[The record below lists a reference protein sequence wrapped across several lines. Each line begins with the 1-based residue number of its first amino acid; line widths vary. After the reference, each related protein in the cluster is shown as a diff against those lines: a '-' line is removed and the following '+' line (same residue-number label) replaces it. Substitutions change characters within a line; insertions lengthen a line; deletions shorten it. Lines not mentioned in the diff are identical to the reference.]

1 MKLVF
6 KKLTS
11 FVMMIV
17 LTVALF
23 VPVIQVSAAS
33 VGLNK
38 TKIVIV
44 VGQKYRL
51 TLNGTKKAPTW
62 KTSNKKV
69 VTVKKD
75 GSVTGVSKGT
85 ANVTATLGK
94 KTYKCKVIVEAP
106 KISLT
111 KKTINAGEKFT
122 LKLNGTTK
130 SVKWTTSNKK
140 VATVSQNGVV
150 KGIAKGTANII
161 ATVGGKKYV
170 CKVTVETP
178 KISLTNKTI
187 DTGEKFTLKLNGTT
201 RSVKW
206 TTSNKKVATV
216 SQNGVVKGI
225 AKGTAN
231 ITATA
236 GGKKYVCKVT
246 VKEPRILSVSTN
258 ELTIT
263 DKGTITVTYKGSGT
277 ITYYIDNTDII
288 DCKWSEGFDGDNCK
302 LYVTALK
309 YGKAKIIITDN
320 ESDEICIIKVNS
332 NKKSS
337 IISVSTNE
345 LTITDEGII
354 TVTYKGNGDIRYDI
368 DNDDIIKCKWSEKWD
383 GYSCELYVTALKY
396 GKATITITDGES
408 DEICIIKVNSNKKS
422 SIISVSTNELTIT
435 DEGTITVTYKG
446 NGKIRYDI
454 DNDDII
460 KCKWSEGW
468 DGDSC
473 KLYVTALKY
482 GKATITITDSES
494 DEICI
499 IKVNSNKRSSTVDNF
514 NELKSYIN
522 SYGRL
527 NSDSNKFIVRELE
540 DDDYEYNF
548 GIVYNSAND
557 TLNFICLIE
566 RKDSNGIETA
576 LSFEIDPYSSYSDID
591 AIVSYYSNNDL
602 DGMASANAILPIK
615 KYDGQTNL
623 NFVFSSDSDSYLTT
637 DSVKRLLNS
646 SLKLAFTSWNILILS
661 TVGLTL
667 NDIGFTSYVA
677 R

>member
-1 MKLVF
+1 MKKMKLVF

-140 VATVSQNGVV
+140 IATVSQNGVVKGIAKGTANILATVGGKKYVCKVTVETPKISLTKKTIDAGEKFTLKLNGTTKSVKWTTSNKKVATVSQNGVV

-170 CKVTVETP
+170 CKVTV
-178 KISLTNKTI
+178 
-187 DTGEKFTLKLNGTT
+187 
-201 RSVKW
+201 
-206 TTSNKKVATV
+206 
-216 SQNGVVKGI
+216 
-225 AKGTAN
+225 
-231 ITATA
+231 
-236 GGKKYVCKVT
+236 
-246 VKEPRILSVSTN
+246 KEPRILSVSTN
-258 ELTIT
+258 ELTIK
-263 DKGTITVTYKGSGT
+263 DEGTITVTYKGSGT
-277 ITYYIDNTDII
+277 ITCNIDNTDII
-288 DCKWSEGFDGDNCK
+288 DCEWSEEWDGD
-302 LYVTALK
+302 
-309 YGKAKIIITDN
+309 
-320 ESDEICIIKVNS
+320 
-332 NKKSS
+332 
-337 IISVSTNE
+337 
-345 LTITDEGII
+345 
-354 TVTYKGNGDIRYDI
+354 
-368 DNDDIIKCKWSEKWD
+368 
-383 GYSCELYVTALKY
+383 SCELYVTALKY
-396 GKATITITDGES
+396 GKATITITDDES

-422 SIISVSTNELTIT
+422 S
-435 DEGTITVTYKG
+435 
-446 NGKIRYDI
+446 
-454 DNDDII
+454 
-460 KCKWSEGW
+460 
-468 DGDSC
+468 
-473 KLYVTALKY
+473 
-482 GKATITITDSES
+482 
-494 DEICI
+494 
-499 IKVNSNKRSSTVDNF
+499 TVDNF
-514 NELKSYIN
+514 NKLKNYIKI
-522 SYGRL
+522 YGKL
-527 NSDSNKFIVRELE
+527 NSEGNRFIVRELE
-540 DDDYEYNF
+540 DDDYEYRS

-557 TLNFICLIE
+557 TLEFVYSFE
-566 RKDSNGIETA
+566 RKYSNGIEDEV
-576 LSFEIDPYSSYSDID
+576 SFEIDPYSSYSDID
-591 AIVSYYSNNDL
+591 AIVRYYSNNDL
-602 DGMASANAILPIK
+602 YGIASANAVLPIK
-615 KYDGQTNL
+615 EYDGQTNL
-623 NFVFSSDSDSYLTT
+623 NFVFSSNSAPYLAT
-637 DSVKRLLNS
+637 DSGKRVLNS
-646 SLKLAFTSWNILILS
+646 SLKLAFISWNILIS
-661 TVGLTL
+661 SKVGLTL

-677 R
+677 D

>member
-75 GSVTGVSKGT
+75 GSVTGISRGT

-111 KKTINAGEKFT
+111 KKTINTGEKFT

-170 CKVTVETP
+170 CKVTVEAP
-178 KISLTNKTI
+178 KISLTKKTI
-187 DTGEKFTLKLNGTT
+187 DAGEKFTLKLNGTT
-201 RSVKW
+201 RFVKW
-206 TTSNKKVATV
+206 TTSNKEVATV

-236 GGKKYVCKVT
+236 GGKKYVCNVT

-263 DKGTITVTYKGSGT
+263 EKGTITVTYKGSGT
-277 ITYYIDNTDII
+277 ITYNIDNTDII
-288 DCKWSEGFDGDNCK
+288 DCEWSEGWDGDSCK

-332 NKKSS
+332 NK
-337 IISVSTNE
+337 
-345 LTITDEGII
+345 
-354 TVTYKGNGDIRYDI
+354 
-368 DNDDIIKCKWSEKWD
+368 
-383 GYSCELYVTALKY
+383 
-396 GKATITITDGES
+396 
-408 DEICIIKVNSNKKS
+408 
-422 SIISVSTNELTIT
+422 
-435 DEGTITVTYKG
+435 
-446 NGKIRYDI
+446 
-454 DNDDII
+454 
-460 KCKWSEGW
+460 
-468 DGDSC
+468 
-473 KLYVTALKY
+473 
-482 GKATITITDSES
+482 
-494 DEICI
+494 
-499 IKVNSNKRSSTVDNF
+499 RSSTVDNF
-514 NELKSYIN
+514 NKLKNYII
-522 SYGRL
+522 SYGKL
-527 NSDSNKFIVRELE
+527 NSEGKRFINIENE
-540 DDDYEYNF
+540 DDKEEYNF
-548 GIVYNSAND
+548 GIVYNNSND
-557 TLNFICLIE
+557 TLDFIGLTE
-566 RKDSNGIETA
+566 RKVKTGTEIA
-576 LSFEIDPYSSYSDID
+576 MSFKLDPYSSYSDIY
-591 AIVSYYSNNDL
+591 AEMPYYSYNDL
-602 DGMASANAILPIK
+602 KGRVSANASLPIEE
-615 KYDGQTNL
+615 YDGQTNL
-623 NFVFSSDSDSYLTT
+623 NFVFSPDSDSFLVENYTEE
-637 DSVKRLLNS
+637 LLNS
-646 SLKLAFTSWNILILS
+646 FLKLSFAYWDELIYS
-661 TVGLTL
+661 SVGLTL

-677 R
+677 D

>member
-1 MKLVF
+1 MKKMKLVF

-85 ANVTATLGK
+85 ANITATLGK
-94 KTYKCKVIVEAP
+94 KTYKCKVTVEAP

-111 KKTINAGEKFT
+111 KKTIDAGEKFT
-122 LKLNGTTK
+122 IKLNGTTK

-187 DTGEKFTLKLNGTT
+187 DAGEKFTLKLNGTT

-206 TTSNKKVATV
+206 TTSNNKVATV

-231 ITATA
+231 IIATV
-236 GGKKYVCKVT
+236 GEKKYVCKVT

-368 DNDDIIKCKWSEKWD
+368 DNDDIIKCKWSEEWD

-408 DEICIIKVNSNKKS
+408 DEICIIKVNSNK
-422 SIISVSTNELTIT
+422 
-435 DEGTITVTYKG
+435 
-446 NGKIRYDI
+446 
-454 DNDDII
+454 
-460 KCKWSEGW
+460 
-468 DGDSC
+468 
-473 KLYVTALKY
+473 
-482 GKATITITDSES
+482 
-494 DEICI
+494 
-499 IKVNSNKRSSTVDNF
+499 RSSTVDNF
-514 NELKSYIN
+514 NKLKNYIED
-522 SYGRL
+522 YGKL
-527 NSDSNKFIVRELE
+527 NSKGNRFIIRELE
-540 DDDYEYNF
+540 DDDYEYTF
-548 GIVYNSAND
+548 GIVYNIAND

-566 RKDSNGIETA
+566 RKYSNGIQTS

-602 DGMASANAILPIK
+602 DGIASANAILPIK

-677 R
+677 D

>member
-170 CKVTVETP
+170 CKVTV
-178 KISLTNKTI
+178 
-187 DTGEKFTLKLNGTT
+187 
-201 RSVKW
+201 
-206 TTSNKKVATV
+206 
-216 SQNGVVKGI
+216 
-225 AKGTAN
+225 
-231 ITATA
+231 
-236 GGKKYVCKVT
+236 
-246 VKEPRILSVSTN
+246 KEPRILSVSTN
-258 ELTIT
+258 ELTIK
-263 DKGTITVTYKGSGT
+263 DEGTITVTYKGSGT
-277 ITYYIDNTDII
+277 ITCNIDNTDII
-288 DCKWSEGFDGDNCK
+288 DCEWSEEWDGD
-302 LYVTALK
+302 
-309 YGKAKIIITDN
+309 
-320 ESDEICIIKVNS
+320 
-332 NKKSS
+332 
-337 IISVSTNE
+337 
-345 LTITDEGII
+345 
-354 TVTYKGNGDIRYDI
+354 
-368 DNDDIIKCKWSEKWD
+368 
-383 GYSCELYVTALKY
+383 SCELYVTALKY
-396 GKATITITDGES
+396 GKATITITDDES

-422 SIISVSTNELTIT
+422 S
-435 DEGTITVTYKG
+435 
-446 NGKIRYDI
+446 
-454 DNDDII
+454 
-460 KCKWSEGW
+460 
-468 DGDSC
+468 
-473 KLYVTALKY
+473 
-482 GKATITITDSES
+482 
-494 DEICI
+494 
-499 IKVNSNKRSSTVDNF
+499 TVDNF
-514 NELKSYIN
+514 NKLKNYIKI
-522 SYGRL
+522 YGKL
-527 NSDSNKFIVRELE
+527 NS
-540 DDDYEYNF
+540 
-548 GIVYNSAND
+548 
-557 TLNFICLIE
+557 
-566 RKDSNGIETA
+566 
-576 LSFEIDPYSSYSDID
+576 
-591 AIVSYYSNNDL
+591 
-602 DGMASANAILPIK
+602 
-615 KYDGQTNL
+615 
-623 NFVFSSDSDSYLTT
+623 
-637 DSVKRLLNS
+637 
-646 SLKLAFTSWNILILS
+646 
-661 TVGLTL
+661 
-667 NDIGFTSYVA
+667 
-677 R
+677 

>member
-161 ATVGGKKYV
+161 ATVG
-170 CKVTVETP
+170 E
-178 KISLTNKTI
+178 
-187 DTGEKFTLKLNGTT
+187 
-201 RSVKW
+201 
-206 TTSNKKVATV
+206 
-216 SQNGVVKGI
+216 
-225 AKGTAN
+225 
-231 ITATA
+231 
-236 GGKKYVCKVT
+236 KKYVCKVT

-396 GKATITITDGES
+396 GKATITITD
-408 DEICIIKVNSNKKS
+408 
-422 SIISVSTNELTIT
+422 
-435 DEGTITVTYKG
+435 
-446 NGKIRYDI
+446 
-454 DNDDII
+454 
-460 KCKWSEGW
+460 
-468 DGDSC
+468 
-473 KLYVTALKY
+473 
-482 GKATITITDSES
+482 SES

-637 DSVKRLLNS
+637 DSAKRLLNS